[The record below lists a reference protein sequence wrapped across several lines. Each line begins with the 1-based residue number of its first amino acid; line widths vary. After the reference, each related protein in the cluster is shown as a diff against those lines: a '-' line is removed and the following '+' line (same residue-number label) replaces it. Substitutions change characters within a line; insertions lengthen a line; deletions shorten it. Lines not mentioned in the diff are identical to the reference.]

1 MIEKW
6 TEENKDKWCLEIQET
21 LKRYRI
27 SKRRIGYLLTN
38 EYSNELHVIVEEP
51 NDELKIIFNEH
62 LRRTADGRNCNIGF
76 IKQFVRQ
83 ELPYYKFVSK
93 TKTPEDEYGFML
105 TFKLKE

>member
-1 MIEKW
+1 MHRD
-6 TEENKDKWCLEIQET
+6 TRNVEN
-21 LKRYRI
+21 YRI
-27 SKRRIGYLLTN
+27 PKRRIGFLLTHEFWN
-38 EYSNELHVIVEEP
+38 EVHAIVEP
-51 NDELKIIFNEH
+51 DGELKIIFNEH

-105 TFKLKE
+105 IFKLKE